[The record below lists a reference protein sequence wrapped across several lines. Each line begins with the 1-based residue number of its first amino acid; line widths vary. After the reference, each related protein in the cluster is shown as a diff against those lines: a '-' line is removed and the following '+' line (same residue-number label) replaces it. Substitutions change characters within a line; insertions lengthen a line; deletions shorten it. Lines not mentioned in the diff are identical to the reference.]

1 MKRTKSRSIQ
11 RSSRRPILVSMALLT
26 MIFLAISPASAKGIQ
41 VITSQSTP
49 VESIEDGTIKKIF
62 LGKTKSWPNGN
73 GVEFVILKSG
83 DVHKGFLKVYVK
95 KSASQFKT
103 YWKKQV
109 FTGKGK
115 NPKSFDSESELVAY
129 ISGKPGAIGYVSAGT
144 DVAGAKVLNE
154 K

>member
-1 MKRTKSRSIQ
+1 MKRTKGRL
-11 RSSRRPILVSMALLT
+11 ILVSMALLM
-26 MIFLAISPASAKGIQ
+26 MIALAISPASAGEIQ

-49 VESIEDGTIKKIF
+49 VESIDDGTIKKIF
-62 LGKTKSWPNGN
+62 LGKTKSWPDGN
-73 GVEFVILKSG
+73 GVEFVVLKSG
-83 DVHKGFLKVYVK
+83 DVHDGFLKTYVK
-95 KSASQFKT
+95 KSSSQFKT

-115 NPKSFDSESELVAY
+115 NPKSFDSEGELVAY

-144 DVAGAKVLNE
+144 DIAGAKVLNE

>member
-1 MKRTKSRSIQ
+1 MKRTKGLLTLIG
-11 RSSRRPILVSMALLT
+11 LALLM
-26 MIFLAISPASAKGIQ
+26 MISLAISPASAGGIQ

-49 VESIEDGTIKKIF
+49 VDTIDDGTIKKVF
-62 LGKTKSWPNGN
+62 LGKTKSWPDGN

-83 DVHKGFLKVYVK
+83 DVHDGFLKAYVK
-95 KSASQFKT
+95 KSSSQFKT

-115 NPKSFDSESELVAY
+115 NPKSFDSESDLVTY
-129 ISGKPGAIGYVSAGT
+129 ISGKSGAIGYVSAGT
-144 DVAGAKVLNE
+144 DIAGSKILSE